1 MYRTKLA
8 VVVGLLLVFQ
18 TSQVCFAQVSFT
30 DMLRRVPREANA
42 LVMVDAEKMRKSP
55 IALAKEN
62 VNRRMILPKEVDRVV
77 LASNLDTANMKAI
90 WEVAIVSTI
99 EEPSMAKIADKR
111 GGKLENFG
119 EESAVLLPTNSYLV
133 GLGSKLLGIQY
144 PADRQHAARWARLS
158 RDSKGLQFGRY
169 LQGASKYPEA
179 VGTDIILALDLEHVV
194 SADTVRQ
201 NLNNSAV
208 LKGREVN
215 LDQLSFLLASIQ
227 GTTLG
232 IRVTDKISGSLRI
245 DFSQDA
251 SIMADFAKPLI
262 LEKIGELGAAIE
274 DLYSWTSRVEGK
286 TVYLSGI
293 FSVDGLRKVLSIVE
307 PPPLPVEQP
316 APGQKVTSPSERDP
330 MAYATY
336 DHFKE
341 TQVLI
346 ADLRKTRNP
355 ALGSSGQCA
364 LWYDKYAKKLDQLP
378 IVNVDPELL
387 DFTQELAVSLR
398 GLAGT
403 YRQVG
408 INSAQYSG
416 NPTSQWRGG
425 YTGRSYGGY
434 GYSGGYGYRG
444 GYGPG
449 RFVAAKKTGPS
460 PRATAK
466 RLGRASASQTR
477 SEKFQTLDEGM
488 AKMRRSLTEKY
499 HMEF

>member
-1 MYRTKLA
+1 MYRTKLT
-8 VVVGLLLVFQ
+8 VVVGLLLVVQ
-18 TSQVCFAQVSFT
+18 TGQVCLAQVSFT

-42 LVMVDAEKMRKSP
+42 LVMIDAEKIRSSP
-55 IALAKEN
+55 VAQAQAKAN
-62 VNRRMILPKEVDRVV
+62 VHRHMILPKEVDRVV
-77 LASNLDTANMKAI
+77 LASNLDTANLKPI
-90 WEVAIVSTI
+90 WEVAIVSTK
-99 EEPSMAKIADKR
+99 EKPSMAKIADTR
-111 GGKLENFG
+111 GGKLEDFG
-119 EESAVLLPTNSYLV
+119 EESAVLLPNDSYLV
-133 GLGSKLLGIQY
+133 GLGHKLLGIQY

-179 VGTDIILALDLEHVV
+179 VGTDIILALDLEDVV
-194 SADTVRQ
+194 SADNVRQ
-201 NLNNSAV
+201 NLNNSEV
-208 LKGREVN
+208 LKSKEVN

-245 DFSQDA
+245 DFAKDPR
-251 SIMADFAKPLI
+251 IMADFAKPLI
-262 LEKIGELGAAIE
+262 LEKLGDLGAAIE
-274 DLYSWTSRVEGK
+274 DLYSWTAKVEGK

-307 PPPLPVEQP
+307 PPPLPVQ
-316 APGQKVTSPSERDP
+316 QQQVKSPSERDP
-330 MAYATY
+330 MAYPTY
-336 DHFKE
+336 DHFKA
-341 TQVLI
+341 TQVLV

-364 LWYDKYAKKLDQLP
+364 IWYERYAKKIDQLP

-408 INSAQYSG
+408 INSAQYSA
-416 NPTSQWRGG
+416 NPTTEWRGA
-425 YTGRSYGGY
+425 YTGGYGAYGGY
-434 GYSGGYGYRG
+434 GYGRGFYRT
-444 GYGPG
+444 PG
-449 RFVAAKKTGPS
+449 SYAVARKSGPS

-466 RLGRASASQTR
+466 RLGRAGASQVR

-499 HMEF
+499 GLEF